1 MMMSY
6 SDSAARS
13 TANSVGILH
22 FAASALRLDVTR
34 CTSCQNDVT
43 LRPQEVG
50 REGGRDIADP
60 SARSRACDSP
70 VVPGRLAACHPERS
84 AACVAAAPVQAWTDA
99 PEVDAAEPL
108 QHTLH
113 CLWRVERLRVDKG
126 LTNPSGWTCWHE
138 ILHSR
143 APIGIN

>member
-34 CTSCQNDVT
+34 CTSSQNDVT
-43 LRPQEVG
+43 ERLQEVG
-50 REGGRDIADP
+50 REGSMDIADP

-70 VVPGRLAACHPERS
+70 VVHM
-84 AACVAAAPVQAWTDA
+84 
-99 PEVDAAEPL
+99 
-108 QHTLH
+108 
-113 CLWRVERLRVDKG
+113 
-126 LTNPSGWTCWHE
+126 PSWAIGSMPPRAIGGVRCSCATT
-138 ILHSR
+138 SR
-143 APIGIN
+143 DRRT